1 MFIFSHFFNLLFHY
15 VNSRLKFFTPETLNQ
30 KTKTHRPISF
40 WRWVQKTEAKL
51 ALLDAQP
58 PRARKHTSTAETAT
72 SCRAESRLGVAQH
85 FSSIHANSMSRN
97 STSGQCF
104 RGNPLIARR
113 SDMHHPEKPRI
124 RNEAALD

>member
-85 FSSIHANSMSRN
+85 FLSIHANSLPRN
-97 STSGQCF
+97 GTCEQCF
-104 RGNPLIARR
+104 HIIPLVARP
-113 SDMHHPEKPRI
+113 SNMHHRETAYLQRVG
-124 RNEAALD
+124 A